1 MWSQICNINTIQY
14 KVTEQLHH
22 LQNNY
27 LECIKTEKND
37 SKFTLGK
44 YHINAVKIINIF

>member
-1 MWSQICNINTIQY
+1 MWSQIHNINTMQY
-14 KVTEQLHH
+14 RGTEQLHH

-27 LECIKTEKND
+27 SEFIKTERID

-44 YHINAVKIINIF
+44 YHINAVKIINLF